1 LSRSHIHPR
10 KRGSSFQASG
20 RPPGSPHEHPPV
32 QAPSST
38 NAPLCRPDPTGT
50 LTALAER
57 SSMSGSL
64 TWLIGLGPRPS
75 STIPAKKPAF
85 TANLYA
91 HRGTRLRSNVGG
103 IEEGATD
110 NFCVSHRTVHQ
121 DEDPV
126 TDSPWGTIA
135 SQLEPIPYVGLD
147 LACGSQRIAYLLL
160 SHGPLRSSLK
170 EPYPRS
176 TRALRSARKGLRN

>member
-10 KRGSSFQASG
+10 QRGSSIQASG
-20 RPPGSPHEHPPV
+20 HPTREPTR
-32 QAPSST
+32 APSSP
-38 NAPLCRPDPTGT
+38 NSVLHQRLLCRPDPMGT
-50 LTALAER
+50 LAVLAKR
-57 SSMSGSL
+57 SSMTGSL

-75 STIPAKKPAF
+75 STIPAKKPAL
-85 TANLYA
+85 TANLYT

-110 NFCVSHRTVHQ
+110 SSCVSHRTVHQ
-121 DEDPV
+121 GEDPV
-126 TDSPWGTIA
+126 TDSPWGNSA
-135 SQLEPIPYVGLD
+135 SHLEPIPYVGLD
-147 LACGSQRIAYLLL
+147 LACGSQRIACLLL

-170 EPYPRS
+170 EPYPQS